1 MVKIFSNTFKK
12 KVKSNININCSQV
25 FSTFLTDVNAYV
37 RRHESVPA
45 VHTVLAIKLVND
57 KLVAVDNSGNEL
69 GYLPSRY
76 SYLAD
81 CIEHGYSFTGKIIAS
96 SLTPFVSV
104 IIDVTPHT
112 PLQ

>member
-1 MVKIFSNTFKK
+1 MVKIFSGAFKK
-12 KVKSNININCSQV
+12 KAKSSVNINCSQI

-37 RRHESVPA
+37 RKHESVPA
-45 VHTVLAIKLVND
+45 VQTVLAIKLVND
-57 KLVAVDNSGNEL
+57 KLVAVDNSGNEM
-69 GYLPSRY
+69 GYLPTRY
-76 SYLAD
+76 IYLAD
-81 CIEHGYSFTGKIIAS
+81 GIEHRYSFTGKVIAS